1 MSCCGGRRRARREWL
16 VPPPVRLR
24 YLGSDPIQ
32 TVGLVTGHAYEFSG
46 QNPESEVDARDA
58 PELLRT
64 SSFAAVG

>member
-1 MSCCGGRRRARREWL
+1 M
-16 VPPPVRLR
+16 PPPVRLR